1 MSKIK
6 NKEITKKIKKLDLKF
21 QKEKKFKPF
30 NKVEKWLK
38 NQQKASELENLNLLS
53 EVASQQKY
61 LKL

>member
-6 NKEITKKIKKLDLKF
+6 NKGIIKKNKKLDSGV
-21 QKEKKFKPF
+21 QKKLELESF
-30 NKVEKWLK
+30 NKVKKWLE

>member
-6 NKEITKKIKKLDLKF
+6 NKGITKKIKKLDLKF
-21 QKEKKFKPF
+21 QKEKKLEPF

-38 NQQKASELENLNLLS
+38 NQQQASELENLNLLS